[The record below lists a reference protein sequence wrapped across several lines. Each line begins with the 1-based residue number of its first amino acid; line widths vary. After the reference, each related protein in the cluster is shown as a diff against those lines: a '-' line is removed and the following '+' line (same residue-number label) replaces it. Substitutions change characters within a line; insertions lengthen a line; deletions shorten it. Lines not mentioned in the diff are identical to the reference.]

1 MGNYV
6 FNFWW
11 GDHHGIDDIAFQ
23 HTSTVSG
30 TCRKRKK
37 ERIDK
42 DVKRPKKNEDPL
54 SSEAAFKRARR
65 ESVANAVRNG
75 WDQSLAFNLDEDPTH
90 ELWAEAHEKE
100 FEFQKKKQTEHM
112 VSAYQEGVLKESEVD
127 QQAVAETRA
136 KEQERDKLLVR
147 EAKMQKSFADKMHGP
162 LKWESLSGKTAWV
175 ASDVQMDQL
184 DIALQ
189 QFNIT
194 KTQERAL
201 ADALI
206 VKDAASMPER
216 ARLFAAGLGLTVMDA
231 CLFDGQKGF
240 KMKFKKACGTPRK
253 IFFTAAFKNQHGEF
267 EKNVRSLLNKPLKF
281 SQWKLAKTRQEACYI
296 LATKAECQQ
305 DPSLLCKVSFLD
317 KISRMD
323 LHTSGVYRG

>member
-112 VSAYQEGVLKESEVD
+112 VSAYQERGTQGIRSGSASGRRNTCEG
-127 QQAVAETRA
+127 TG
-136 KEQERDKLLVR
+136 ERQI
-147 EAKMQKSFADKMHGP
+147 AGP
-162 LKWESLSGKTAWV
+162 G
-175 ASDVQMDQL
+175 
-184 DIALQ
+184 
-189 QFNIT
+189 
-194 KTQERAL
+194 
-201 ADALI
+201 
-206 VKDAASMPER
+206 
-216 ARLFAAGLGLTVMDA
+216 
-231 CLFDGQKGF
+231 GQN
-240 KMKFKKACGTPRK
+240 AK
-253 IFFTAAFKNQHGEF
+253 IF
-267 EKNVRSLLNKPLKF
+267 R
-281 SQWKLAKTRQEACYI
+281 
-296 LATKAECQQ
+296 
-305 DPSLLCKVSFLD
+305 
-317 KISRMD
+317 
-323 LHTSGVYRG
+323 